1 MQITHLG
8 HACLLVDVAGTRVLV
23 DPGTYSA
30 DFETLTDLDA
40 ILVTHQHPDHVD
52 PDRLPA
58 VLASNPQA
66 RLVVEPET
74 AAGLDDEAKATDTR
88 EVKAGDRIEL
98 SGAWIEV
105 VGRWHA
111 VNHDRVPP
119 LGNVGYLI
127 GAEGEP
133 TLFHPGDSYDD
144 APLGVDVLALPLNAP
159 WCRMRE
165 TLTFLRMVAPTYAFP
180 IHDGLL
186 NDNGRAAYLMHIDRF
201 GPDHTT
207 LRDLADGSAA
217 TFTAAAERPA

>member
-8 HACLLVDVAGTRVLV
+8 HACLIVDVAGTRVLV

-30 DFETLTDLDA
+30 GFESLTDLDA

-58 VLASNPQA
+58 VLAGNPQA
-66 RLVVEPET
+66 CLVVEPET

-88 EVKAGDRIEL
+88 DVKAGDRIEL

-119 LGNVGYLI
+119 LGNVGYLM

-133 TLFHPGDSYDD
+133 TLFHPGDSYAD
-144 APLGVDVLALPLNAP
+144 APRGVDVLAFPLNAP
-159 WCRMRE
+159 WTRMSE
-165 TLTFLRMVAPTYAFP
+165 TLAFVRAVSAGIAVP

-186 NDNGRAAYLMHIDRF
+186 NADGRSTYLMHADKF
-201 GPDHTT
+201 GPAETEVV
-207 LRDLADGSAA
+207 DLSDG
-217 TFTAAAERPA
+217 TAYTV